1 MICFTTLTHLSLLT
15 RLENVKLPSNDTDVA
30 PPYVVR
36 AIFMYGRSYSM
47 PVYKSNLDVSVFGW
61 ICVTLSRVT
70 DVRLTVLQSCV
81 HFVSASSSALLGGI
95 RFAPFTQIEMGM
107 QEVWYSDTVYI
118 CCRCGR
124 HSVMG

>member
-61 ICVTLSRVT
+61 ICVDVCRVT
-70 DVRLTVLQSCV
+70 GLVLS
-81 HFVSASSSALLGGI
+81 HYN
-95 RFAPFTQIEMGM
+95 IEQTEENNMF
-107 QEVWYSDTVYI
+107 Q
-118 CCRCGR
+118 
-124 HSVMG
+124 